1 MKVVNVVLSILI
13 LLLAIA
19 SAVFSYFLF
28 DKRSQLVE
36 GWKKMATT
44 INQSATEMDKG
55 SGTKVG
61 GELTVAALSHE
72 NYADLDAKLAKLTTQ
87 SRQLIKQRDEL
98 AETLRSIGT
107 VAEMNNV
114 GSSDAFKNMATYSTS
129 KDDVV
134 QGVGALID
142 RRNKIVQS
150 VVEAVRRNLQLTID
164 ANKLRAADQAAL
176 NQFSQRLTQWQ

>member
-1 MKVVNVVLSILI
+1 
-13 LLLAIA
+13 
-19 SAVFSYFLF
+19 
-28 DKRSQLVE
+28 
-36 GWKKMATT
+36 
-44 INQSATEMDKG
+44 
-55 SGTKVG
+55 
-61 GELTVAALSHE
+61 
-72 NYADLDAKLAKLTTQ
+72 
-87 SRQLIKQRDEL
+87 
-98 AETLRSIGT
+98 
-107 VAEMNNV
+107 MNNV

-176 NQFSQRLTQWQ
+176 NQFSQRLTQFGNERRDFENTLNEIVRPGGRQQPQLLRQQLQGRA